1 MILDISSAGNGS
13 CSPHSETTNSSPTHG
28 PCGRIP
34 RRPVTQP
41 QTAVLQQFTFTLHQ
55 SDHSLLCAMSL
66 PSATRALQR
75 VCLRQSSVTQASRQQ
90 LRHLS
95 SRPSSAF
102 PPLLRI
108 QSHLP
113 TVSQLQQRRCEST
126 AKPKPLT
133 DRPDELPKSEPREEV
148 PSYEMTFTCKACSTR
163 SSHRMSKQGYHHG
176 TILIT
181 CPGCKNRHLIA
192 DHLKVCDSNLLH
204 LLRQLLTCSDFLR
217 QAYHTRRYPRREGS
231 ASEKG
236 CSRLRERHGVL
247 GRWHPERACQEALT
261 FFH

>member
-1 MILDISSAGNGS
+1 
-13 CSPHSETTNSSPTHG
+13 
-28 PCGRIP
+28 
-34 RRPVTQP
+34 
-41 QTAVLQQFTFTLHQ
+41 
-55 SDHSLLCAMSL
+55 MSL

-75 VCLRQSSVTQASRQQ
+75 ICLRQPSVTRTCRQQ

-113 TVSQLQQRRCEST
+113 PTFQSQQRRCEST
-126 AKPKPLT
+126 AKPLT
-133 DRPDELPKSEPREEV
+133 DRPDELPKPEAREEV
-148 PSYEMTFTCKACSTR
+148 PSYEMTFTCKPCSTR

-192 DHLKVCDSNLLH
+192 DHLKVCDTSLVH
-204 LLRQLLTCSDFLR
+204 LSPSQLLTCLDLLR
-217 QAYHTRRYPRREGS
+217 QEHHSGRYSRRKRTTAQE
-231 ASEKG
+231 G
-236 CSRLRERHGVL
+236 CSG
-247 GRWHPERACQEALT
+247 
-261 FFH
+261 F